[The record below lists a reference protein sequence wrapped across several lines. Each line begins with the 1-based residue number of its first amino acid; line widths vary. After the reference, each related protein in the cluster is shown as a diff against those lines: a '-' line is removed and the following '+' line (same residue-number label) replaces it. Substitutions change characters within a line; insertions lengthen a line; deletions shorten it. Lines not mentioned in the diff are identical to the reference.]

1 MTANVGTVDR
11 GLRVILGIALIV
23 APLLNFLG
31 LGASAAVAYIL
42 MAIGAILILTG
53 LFSFC
58 PLYRVLNIRTKKA

>member
-31 LGASAAVAYIL
+31 LGASAVVAYIL

-58 PLYRVLNIRTKKA
+58 PLYRMLNIRTKKA

>member
-31 LGASAAVAYIL
+31 LGASAVVAYIL

>member
-23 APLLNFLG
+23 APLINFLG
-31 LGASAAVAYIL
+31 LGASAVVAYIL

-58 PLYRVLNIRTKKA
+58 PLYRMLNIRTKKA